1 MGHNLDGRNLLPR
14 NSIQKSMEDVGPQ
27 CPSNDKI
34 SETQIREKY
43 NVKYLK
49 ATDMTAAAE
58 LSIAAS
64 EALVIHEIVRCGA
77 VTEALPTEMVIEA
90 ALQVKKAQLERS
102 VDALVSID
110 DETDESDSLSDLDD
124 LTMSDVYEDVGLS
137 HCIPFDDCTCGSAVS
152 LVKETPLYEKQHEC
166 VNLCDPVKLGAQQ
179 LKFDDMSARGQISEK
194 MVMDRLKD
202 NVPAKSFNHGR
213 EELYDNLVPC
223 LSNCNV
229 ARHNDSAL
237 KNSTVL
243 TKKQEV
249 SAVGHMVRDTRS
261 IVNCFAAE
269 TSFPSE
275 SADIAP
281 DMNSVVQVHENE
293 LHRMSQSTIH
303 FDLLPTESNKGI
315 LHSQDVVM
323 SSSLSLVDP
332 LCSVVPCS
340 FPSENEVPT
349 SAQTQRDKES
359 CTEKC
364 SSPTTELGMW
374 NSHKPSNL
382 GFEFHHEDCQ
392 ATAAINGED
401 SPVTVRRQFI
411 SLKTYSTLLPNP
423 ISNGGS
429 LYQSIELDC
438 AQRLITLDQNV
449 GCNRSSYRHGK
460 ASLPFKHLSE
470 HLSSRDNTE
479 DGKLISNGCPDKIK
493 YNETTGDGNEFP
505 DQASINKR
513 EKHPKPALVVDNV
526 VEFQQNKKLQC
537 ILSECK
543 SIHGRDVPAKKRVH
557 FSEAEIPVQLMKNPK
572 ILDISTKNWLTSDRA
587 SKKPKCSNYSKF
599 QNHEKCWRTNPHV
612 EAEKRLLFHGIQFLL
627 TGFSW
632 QKEKD
637 LEGQIWKHGGI
648 VLFDIPSPISRANRS
663 LRSNGYQLPI
673 ILWRV
678 MFFSD
683 MFYLLIATKFLYGC
697 AVNAF
702 ILNDDWLTNSISAD
716 HIVPPEQYIILHNV
730 AAAEHISIGKPFCY
744 RHDYVFNRHG
754 GGQVFKTIQRL
765 MLDLG
770 KEKISWGAIVSED
783 KNTSRHLRHC
793 AAEQRIPI
801 MPASWIIKSLHL
813 GKRLPFAEKCHSSS
827 SVLTISGPT
836 SHRMSEDV

>member
-1 MGHNLDGRNLLPR
+1 
-14 NSIQKSMEDVGPQ
+14 
-27 CPSNDKI
+27 
-34 SETQIREKY
+34 
-43 NVKYLK
+43 
-49 ATDMTAAAE
+49 
-58 LSIAAS
+58 
-64 EALVIHEIVRCGA
+64 
-77 VTEALPTEMVIEA
+77 
-90 ALQVKKAQLERS
+90 
-102 VDALVSID
+102 
-110 DETDESDSLSDLDD
+110 
-124 LTMSDVYEDVGLS
+124 
-137 HCIPFDDCTCGSAVS
+137 
-152 LVKETPLYEKQHEC
+152 
-166 VNLCDPVKLGAQQ
+166 
-179 LKFDDMSARGQISEK
+179 
-194 MVMDRLKD
+194 
-202 NVPAKSFNHGR
+202 
-213 EELYDNLVPC
+213 
-223 LSNCNV
+223 
-229 ARHNDSAL
+229 
-237 KNSTVL
+237 
-243 TKKQEV
+243 
-249 SAVGHMVRDTRS
+249 MVRDTRS

-269 TSFPSE
+269 TSFLSK

-293 LHRMSQSTIH
+293 LHRMSQSSIH
-303 FDLLPTESNKGI
+303 FDLLPSESNKGI
-315 LHSQDVVM
+315 LHSQDVVT
-323 SSSLSLVDP
+323 SSGLSLVDP

-359 CTEKC
+359 RTEKC

-382 GFEFHHEDCQ
+382 GIKFHHEDCQ

-429 LYQSIELDC
+429 LYQSIKLDC

-449 GCNRSSYRHGK
+449 GCNISSYRHGK

-479 DGKLISNGCPDKIK
+479 DGKLISNGSPDKIK
-493 YNETTGDGNEFP
+493 YNETTGDGNELP
-505 DQASINKR
+505 VQASINKRQFVSSKHREHRYLRASKLFLNNSTR
-513 EKHPKPALVVDNV
+513 EKHPKPALVVNNV
-526 VEFQQNKKLQC
+526 VEFQQNKKLQS
-537 ILSECK
+537 ILSERK
-543 SIHGRDVPAKKRVH
+543 SLHGRDVPAKKRVH
-557 FSEAEIPVQLMKNPK
+557 FSEAEIPVQLMKNRK

-612 EAEKRLLFHGIQFLL
+612 KAEKRLLFHGIQFLL
-627 TGFSW
+627 TGFSR

-673 ILWRV
+673 ILC
-678 MFFSD
+678 SKK
-683 MFYLLIATKFLYGC
+683 LQTTKFLYGC

-744 RHDYVFNRHG
+744 RRDYVFDRVGIMLHGKQSFCSKFAKIIKHG

-801 MPASWIIKSLHL
+801 MPASWIVKSLHL
-813 GKRLPFAEKCHSSS
+813 GKRLPFAETCHSSS